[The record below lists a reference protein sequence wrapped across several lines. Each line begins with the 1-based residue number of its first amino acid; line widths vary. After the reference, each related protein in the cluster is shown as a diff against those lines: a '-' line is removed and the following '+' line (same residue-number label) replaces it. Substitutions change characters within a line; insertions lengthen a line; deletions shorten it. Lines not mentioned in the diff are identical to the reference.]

1 MHQRVISD
9 EMLDLSAVLLGL
21 RLGDLSFMEELP
33 RGRLDELLGARTDRV
48 ARLSG
53 VPPET
58 RLIEA
63 ANRACKLAVEM
74 PLRLSSAGAVMAPSD
89 APPSVSGVDQMEAA
103 MAEVN
108 SLLVAPMPT
117 ASTSQILGNNECF
130 EPYTS
135 NIYSRRVLR
144 FVNTVLVLTF

>member
-1 MHQRVISD
+1 MLNISQRIAAGPHPLPEERLAELRMHQRVISD

-74 PLRLSSAGAVMAPSD
+74 PLRSSSAGAVMAPSD

-108 SLLVAPMPT
+108 RDAAAPF
-117 ASTSQILGNNECF
+117 AGADEVGL
-130 EPYTS
+130 
-135 NIYSRRVLR
+135 
-144 FVNTVLVLTF
+144 